1 MRITTTWHFYL
12 LKNING
18 IQFGYGYEFMNRND
32 ATAIQGGTHEFVLR
46 FYLITTL
53 LKRLKI

>member
-1 MRITTTWHFYL
+1 MRITTTWHFL
-12 LKNING
+12 SPQKTSTAFNLN
-18 IQFGYGYEFMNRND
+18 GYEFMNRND

-46 FYLITTL
+46 FLLNNNL